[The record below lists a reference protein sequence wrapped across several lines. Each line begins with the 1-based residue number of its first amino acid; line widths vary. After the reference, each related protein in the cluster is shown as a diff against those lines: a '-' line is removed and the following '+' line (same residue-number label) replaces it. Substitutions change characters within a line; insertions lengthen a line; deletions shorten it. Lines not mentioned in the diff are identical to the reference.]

1 MDMKSWRQ
9 KLTEAM
15 LLFLL
20 LSFVAHLMWD
30 WLSQITPML
39 LALAVLLAIWRLL
52 IGGRRR

>member
-15 LLFLL
+15 LLLLL

-39 LALAVLLAIWRLL
+39 LALAVLLSIWRLL